1 MGQLK
6 EKLVAFM
13 NSCDAITEEGIR
25 QFLETYY
32 QERRLKP
39 YDGSVYVGIMKGHWQ
54 SRNRLTIYKTNCPKL
69 PSSSLR
75 IYLSGYGIRDKIM
88 FYTIDGV
95 EFNPLTREEEREA
108 KIWQDMNDGIEGKT
122 YY

>member
-1 MGQLK
+1 MGNLK

-32 QERRLKP
+32 QECGLKP
-39 YDGSVYVGIMKGHWQ
+39 YDGSLYVGIMKGHWQ
-54 SRNRLTIYKTNCPKL
+54 SRNRLTIYKTDCPKL
-69 PSSSLR
+69 PSNSLR
-75 IYLSGYGIRDKIM
+75 IYLSGYGIRDKNL

-95 EFNPLTREEEREA
+95 EFNPLTRDEERKA
-108 KIWQDMNDGIEGKT
+108 KIWQDMNDGIVGKT
-122 YY
+122 YN